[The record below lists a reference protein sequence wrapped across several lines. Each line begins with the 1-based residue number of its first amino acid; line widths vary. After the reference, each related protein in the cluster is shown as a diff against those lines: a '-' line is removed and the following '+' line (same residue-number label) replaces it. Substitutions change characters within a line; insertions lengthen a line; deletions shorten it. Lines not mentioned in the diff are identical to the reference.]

1 MGKQVKIIEK
11 GKLSRETV
19 SEMCIQG
26 FLNLHKNI
34 VMKTYGET
42 QRGQAKNNQK
52 ACKLINSQSSQQ
64 EHCKM
69 FQLEGQN
76 EKIPLNTGAFSIY
89 L

>member
-1 MGKQVKIIEK
+1 
-11 GKLSRETV
+11 
-19 SEMCIQG
+19 
-26 FLNLHKNI
+26 
-34 VMKTYGET
+34 MKTYGET

>member
-19 SEMCIQG
+19 PEMCIQG

-52 ACKLINSQSSQQ
+52 ACKLNQ
-64 EHCKM
+64 
-69 FQLEGQN
+69 
-76 EKIPLNTGAFSIY
+76 FSEFTVRAVQDVPA
-89 L
+89 